1 MENIENILKKV
12 SNNNIEIPPKIEYRI
27 KYTLKN
33 KNKKRWKIYL
43 KKAMVALASLVI
55 VFIGSVSTYAAIG
68 GTVSGKPIIEWLGL
82 NFNKEYENY
91 KTEVNG
97 EKISYGKTSI
107 ELLSKLYDDG
117 MVLLEFDVKVSQED
131 MDKFKLDNDENFKGL
146 YLTFNGAS
154 NNWIVTIDNKEY
166 GIKTRSAQTCE
177 KISDNEYKIYHM
189 YFLTDR
195 ELKDK
200 TNFNIN
206 ILYTNI
212 TGLAQKTGEDFEYE
226 VFSPIFV
233 DGKMDISFSKTELE
247 ENTKVFVPN
256 CEQFKY
262 KNMTKTVERIAI
274 TPMQIILKIS
284 SKRENLSYANISS
297 TTDKNYIGLMKYK
310 AYDQNGKELGIK
322 DYEITQKITY
332 ANGKS
337 EEWGIG
343 DIGTYKNFKDAELEL
358 TEYMIIEKKQNVDN
372 ITIVPSVG
380 HPKENGEEEYKEL
393 NKWDIN
399 LKENE

>member
-1 MENIENILKKV
+1 MI
-12 SNNNIEIPPKIEYRI
+12 
-27 KYTLKN
+27 
-33 KNKKRWKIYL
+33 
-43 KKAMVALASLVI
+43 
-55 VFIGSVSTYAAIG
+55 
-68 GTVSGKPIIEWLGL
+68 
-82 NFNKEYENY
+82 
-91 KTEVNG
+91 
-97 EKISYGKTSI
+97 
-107 ELLSKLYDDG
+107 
-117 MVLLEFDVKVSQED
+117 LLEFDVKVSQED
-131 MDKFKLDNDENFKGL
+131 IDKFKLDDDENFKGL

-177 KISDNEYKIYHM
+177 KISDNEYKIYFM

-206 ILYTNI
+206 ILYTYI

-226 VFSPIFV
+226 VFSPIYV
-233 DGKMDISFSKTELE
+233 DGKMDINFSKTELE
-247 ENTKVFVPN
+247 ENTNTFVPN

-284 SKRENLSYANISS
+284 SKRSNLSYANISS
-297 TTDKNYIGLMKYK
+297 TTDKNYIGLMNYK

-332 ANGKS
+332 SNGKS

-372 ITIVPSVG
+372 ITIVPSV
-380 HPKENGEEEYKEL
+380 ENLDENCEIKYKEL
-393 NKWDIN
+393 DKWIIN
-399 LKENE
+399 LKEN

>member
-1 MENIENILKKV
+1 
-12 SNNNIEIPPKIEYRI
+12 
-27 KYTLKN
+27 
-33 KNKKRWKIYL
+33 
-43 KKAMVALASLVI
+43 
-55 VFIGSVSTYAAIG
+55 
-68 GTVSGKPIIEWLGL
+68 
-82 NFNKEYENY
+82 
-91 KTEVNG
+91 
-97 EKISYGKTSI
+97 
-107 ELLSKLYDDG
+107 
-117 MVLLEFDVKVSQED
+117 
-131 MDKFKLDNDENFKGL
+131 
-146 YLTFNGAS
+146 
-154 NNWIVTIDNKEY
+154 
-166 GIKTRSAQTCE
+166 
-177 KISDNEYKIYHM
+177 M

-206 ILYTNI
+206 ILYTDI
-212 TGLAQKTGEDFEYE
+212 TGLVQKTGEDFEYE
-226 VFSPIFV
+226 VFSPIYV
-233 DGKMDISFSKTELE
+233 DGKMNINFSKTELE
-247 ENTKVFVPN
+247 ENTKVFAPN

-262 KNMTKTVERIAI
+262 KNMTKTVERITI

-284 SKRENLSYANISS
+284 SKRANLSYANISS

-332 ANGKS
+332 ANGET

-358 TEYMIIEKKQNVDN
+358 IEYMIIEKKQNVDN

-380 HPKENGEEEYKEL
+380 HPKENGEEEYREL
-393 NKWDIN
+393 DKWCIN

>member
-1 MENIENILKKV
+1 MENIENILKKASAGNV
-12 SNNNIEIPPKIEYRI
+12 EIPPKIEYRI
-27 KYTLKN
+27 KYTLN
-33 KNKKRWKIYL
+33 HKNKKRWKNYL
-43 KKAMVALASLVI
+43 KNAITAFASLFI
-55 VFIGSVSTYAAIG
+55 VFIGSVSVYATIG
-68 GTVSGKPIIEWLGL
+68 GTISGKPIIEWLGS
-82 NFNKEYENY
+82 NFNTEYENY
-91 KTEVNG
+91 KTEVSG
-97 EKISYGKTSI
+97 EKISYGKTSL

-131 MDKFKLDNDENFKGL
+131 MDKFKLDDDENFKGL

-177 KISDNEYKIYHM
+177 KISDNEYKIYFM

-206 ILYTNI
+206 ILYTYI

-226 VFSPIFV
+226 VFSPIYV
-233 DGKMDISFSKTELE
+233 DGKMDINFSKTELE
-247 ENTKVFVPN
+247 ENTNTFVPN

-284 SKRENLSYANISS
+284 SKRSNLSYANISS
-297 TTDKNYIGLMKYK
+297 TTDKNYIGLMNYK

-332 ANGKS
+332 SNGKS

-372 ITIVPSVG
+372 ITIVPSV
-380 HPKENGEEEYKEL
+380 ENLDENCEIKYKEL
-393 NKWDIN
+393 DKWIIN
-399 LKENE
+399 LKEN